1 MRISKSVKIGALAL
15 IALFLLYFGLNY
27 LKGFNIFK
35 NENLYYVRF
44 SEVKN
49 VNVASPVFVQ
59 GYKVG
64 VVKSLDF
71 DYVSGNSTI
80 VCIDLDKNFRM
91 PKGSMLAIHQTA
103 LSGAELR
110 IIQGDI
116 RKGYLSP
123 GDTIRADMNGDD
135 IMSMATNKV
144 MPAVVDMMPKIDS
157 AVIGLSALIND
168 PNLLVI
174 LENLAASTR
183 NLNALTASLNQS
195 VSKQLPVVLANA
207 RTITDN
213 VVEVSDELKKVKLE
227 SLVTE
232 LQATTENLRIFT
244 NQIRNADGSLGMLL
258 NDKSLYLRLDS
269 LAASTDALVRDLK
282 ANPKRYVR
290 FSVF

>member
-35 NENLYYVRF
+35 KENLYYIRF
-44 SEVKN
+44 TEVKN

-64 VVKSLDF
+64 VVKSLGF
-71 DYVSGNSTI
+71 DYVNGNSTI
-80 VCIDLDKNFRM
+80 VCIDLDKNYRM

-110 IIQGDI
+110 IIQGDT
-116 RKGYLSP
+116 RNGYLAP
-123 GDTIRADMNGDD
+123 GDTIQADMNGDD
-135 IMSMATNKV
+135 IMSLATNKV
-144 MPAVVDMMPKIDS
+144 MPAVVQIMPKIDS
-157 AVIGLSALIND
+157 TIIGLSALLND
-168 PNLLVI
+168 PNLPIL
-174 LENLAASTR
+174 LENLAASSR

-195 VSKQLPVVLANA
+195 VGKQLPAVLANT

-227 SLVTE
+227 SLVNE
-232 LQATTENLRIFT
+232 LQATTENLRVFSD
-244 NQIRNADGSLGMLL
+244 QIRNADGSLGMLL
-258 NDKSLYLRLDS
+258 NDKSLYMRLDS